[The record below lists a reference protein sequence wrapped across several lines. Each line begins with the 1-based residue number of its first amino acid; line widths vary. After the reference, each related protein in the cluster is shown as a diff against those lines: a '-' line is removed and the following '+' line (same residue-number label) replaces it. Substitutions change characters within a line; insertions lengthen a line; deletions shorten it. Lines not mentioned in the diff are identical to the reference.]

1 MPTWT
6 EAGPS
11 VPPEAR
17 EEAGLWQCFL
27 GVTHMMGPKD
37 GPSASLPPGSDASS
51 GLLSQDLCYG
61 VDLTLIIQ

>member
-37 GPSASLPPGSDASS
+37 GPSASLPPAQM
-51 GLLSQDLCYG
+51 LLLGYFPRISA
-61 VDLTLIIQ
+61 TESI